1 MGPALRR
8 DDARFRLLRTLG
20 VLTLFFSA
28 YFVARFPI
36 TPQMALVSSISV
48 LFFALPSYLA
58 VVKLLGKKSGLTLLA
73 VIGLYALTIESSAI
87 KLGFPY
93 GNFTYFDVLGNK
105 LFGLTP
111 WTVAFAYP
119 PIILLAYS
127 FARTQRGRIFALGCG
142 SRPAMTTRV
151 PGMTTLTLFVAT
163 ILATAIDLVLDPAAV
178 KLGFWA
184 WPTGGF
190 FYNVPLVNFLG
201 WLLTSFIGVSILH
214 HFLKD
219 TDLSASTTNSQPSRL
234 TKFNL
239 KTSGLMILIF
249 WTSVNFWLH
258 QVWPTL
264 IGFTLCVILTTYE
277 KHPKN
282 SNSHR

>member
-1 MGPALRR
+1 MKK
-8 DDARFRLLRTLG
+8 FLLPLAA
-20 VLTLFFSA
+20 VILFFSA

-58 VVKLLGKKSGLTLLA
+58 VVKLLGKKSGLILLS
-73 VIGLYALTIESSAI
+73 VMGLYALIIESSAI

-127 FARTQRGRIFALGCG
+127 HARRKSYPL
-142 SRPAMTTRV
+142 P
-151 PGMTTLTLFVAT
+151 LTLFLAT
-163 ILATAIDLVLDPAAV
+163 VLATAIDLVLDPAAV

-184 WPTGGF
+184 WPSGGL

-214 HFLKD
+214 HFLKN
-219 TDLSASTTNSQPSRL
+219 TDLSASTLNPQPSKL
-234 TKFNL
+234 SKFNL

-264 IGFTLCVILTTYE
+264 IGIALCVILTTYE
-277 KHPKN
+277 KHSKN